1 MECERERDGKQM
13 VLVISVKVAGVAD
26 ATLVVHTAYVAGDVR
41 RKNKACVCMLLNECR
56 HAA

>member
-1 MECERERDGKQM
+1 M
-13 VLVISVKVAGVAD
+13 ISVKVAGVAD